1 MEPVMSVTTCVE
13 LVMKVS
19 NVFHVNSTPTELLLL
34 IVTVKLDIMIMMSLF
49 VKNVHITV
57 TPVTEMDVIPVLLDL
72 SMLQNVTAHKK
83 NMITVNNVNHVVVN
97 VLIVSILPVT
107 VLNVLKKELTLLQ
120 DVHVLVENMK
130 LKESVK
136 FVPTDVNSVKTKLI
150 TVTHVPLTE
159 KTNQPVLVLTIPMMM
174 APMLI
179 VQIVTTDVKPVPTKL
194 ILVKFVKTEEL
205 ITHNVTVQLEN
216 MMMELPNVNLVK
228 CNVTLVKPLLITV
241 LNVKKTED
249 LPQLVIV
256 HSVKDISKSKDK
268 LTVHHV
274 PNNAK
279 LVLLN
284 LFVLSVLKTEMEL
297 LLNVNVH
304 SDNMLMLTMIVKN
317 VQCHV
322 TDVN

>member
-1 MEPVMSVTTCVE
+1 
-13 LVMKVS
+13 
-19 NVFHVNSTPTELLLL
+19 
-34 IVTVKLDIMIMMSLF
+34 
-49 VKNVHITV
+49 
-57 TPVTEMDVIPVLLDL
+57 
-72 SMLQNVTAHKK
+72 
-83 NMITVNNVNHVVVN
+83 
-97 VLIVSILPVT
+97 
-107 VLNVLKKELTLLQ
+107 
-120 DVHVLVENMK
+120 
-130 LKESVK
+130 
-136 FVPTDVNSVKTKLI
+136 
-150 TVTHVPLTE
+150 
-159 KTNQPVLVLTIPMMM
+159 
-174 APMLI
+174 
-179 VQIVTTDVKPVPTKL
+179 VTTDVKPVPTKL